1 MLIHAVVLDISLL
14 KEIRQHPDQSVFFP
28 HRPDIWNEPLMDIHG
43 PYGPMDPSTHD
54 SSGRHL
60 RQTFWLVHMAPAWHG
75 WLRWSQ
81 VSLVAFFVASEHVP
95 KLIPDGDGN
104 LSTVSISSGYL
115 KKTLKTL
122 HMSFYSN
129 HSTINLICFVSC
141 FSDLF
146 STEQK
151 FMLTNDLFP
160 GRFLCDRADACRAG
174 LRGLCGK
181 LGSSTQLATQQS
193 WQQQGGRSKVG
204 R

>member
-1 MLIHAVVLDISLL
+1 MILWKTFEADVLVGAHGAGLAWMVAMEPGVARSVFRCKLDIGIML
-14 KEIRQHPDQSVFFP
+14 EMMPRVVI
-28 HRPDIWNEPLMDIHG
+28 
-43 PYGPMDPSTHD
+43 
-54 SSGRHL
+54 
-60 RQTFWLVHMAPAWHG
+60 VHF
-75 WLRWSQ
+75 RS
-81 VSLVAFFVASEHVP
+81 FEHVP

-115 KKTLKTL
+115 KKTLKKTL

-129 HSTINLICFVSC
+129 HSTINLLCVVSC

-160 GRFLCDRADACRAG
+160 GRFRCDRADACRAG